1 MTPDPTALAATATP
15 VRIAIVNDYELVV
28 QGVRMMLAP
37 WADRIQV
44 VELDLNA
51 SVRRPVDIALYDT
64 FGQDRSAIQKVRL
77 HLRDAG
83 VQRVVVYSW
92 QFTRETAQAM
102 LGVGVSA
109 VISKRLPAARLAGAL
124 LDVAAG
130 RTVVAA
136 NGWSLRE
143 SDPTAPTS
151 AASYA
156 DWPGR
161 EYGLTMR
168 EAEMIA
174 LITQGLTNVEI
185 ARRAFISG
193 NTVKSYIRAAY
204 RKIGVTRRSQAV
216 AWGLRHNMTPQVGRI
231 LMRPEAV
238 LPRGGLEADAG

>member
-1 MTPDPTALAATATP
+1 M
-15 VRIAIVNDYELVV
+15 NDYELVV

-37 WADRIQV
+37 WSHRIEV
-44 VELDLNA
+44 VELDVHA
-51 SVRRPVDIALYDT
+51 GVRQPVDIALFDM
-64 FGQDRSAIQKVRL
+64 FGQDRSALQKVRV

-83 VQRVVVYSW
+83 VGKVVVYSW
-92 QFTRETAQAM
+92 QFTREAAQA
-102 LGVGVSA
+102 LLEAGVSG

-130 RTVVAA
+130 HTVVAA
-136 NGWSLRE
+136 NGWSVRADE
-143 SDPTAPTS
+143 N
-151 AASYA
+151 AATEAAENHA

-174 LITQGLTNVEI
+174 MITQGLTNTEI
-185 ARRAFISG
+185 ARRAYISG

-216 AWGLRHNMTPQVGRI
+216 AWGLRHNMTPHSSRVTPQ
-231 LMRPEAV
+231 P
-238 LPRGGLEADAG
+238 

>member
-1 MTPDPTALAATATP
+1 MTPEPTALAAASAP

-28 QGVRMMLAP
+28 QGVRMMLDP

-44 VELDLNA
+44 VELDLNS

-64 FGQDRSAIQKVRL
+64 FGQDRSAIQKVRV

-92 QFTRETAQAM
+92 QFSRETAQAM
-102 LGVGVSA
+102 LSAGVSA
-109 VISKRLPAARLAGAL
+109 VISKRLPAARLANAL
-124 LDVAAG
+124 LEVAAG
-130 RTVVAA
+130 RTIVAA
-136 NGWSLRE
+136 TGWAVRE
-143 SDPTAPTS
+143 SDGAAPTS
-151 AASYA
+151 ATNYA

-174 LITQGLTNVEI
+174 LITQGLTNTEI
-185 ARRAFISG
+185 ARRAYISG

-216 AWGLRHNMTPQVGRI
+216 AWGLRHHMTPQAGR
-231 LMRPEAV
+231 V
-238 LPRGGLEADAG
+238 LPTPESPTTRGGVAASAG

>member
-1 MTPDPTALAATATP
+1 MTTP
-15 VRIAIVNDYELVV
+15 VRIAVVNDYELVV

-37 WADRIQV
+37 WSHRIEV
-44 VELDLNA
+44 VELDVQA
-51 SVRRPVDIALYDT
+51 GPRQPVDIALFDM
-64 FGQDRSAIQKVRL
+64 FGQDRSALQKVRV

-83 VQRVVVYSW
+83 VDKVVVYSW
-92 QFTRETAQAM
+92 QFTREAAQA
-102 LGVGVSA
+102 LLEVGVSG

-130 RTVVAA
+130 HTVVAA
-136 NGWSLRE
+136 NGWSVRAD
-143 SDPTAPTS
+143 DPPPPPE
-151 AASYA
+151 AAENHA

-174 LITQGLTNVEI
+174 MITQGLTNTEI
-185 ARRAFISG
+185 AHRAFISG

-216 AWGLRHNMTPQVGRI
+216 AWGLRHNMTPHTARVTTPQ
-231 LMRPEAV
+231 A
-238 LPRGGLEADAG
+238 